1 MARIDRRLEGIT
13 KILKIGMRQM
23 VKLGESQRRTDAKMG
38 ELADAPKVTELKLQ
52 AFIDSLQKGRNGN

>member
-1 MARIDRRLEGIT
+1 
-13 KILKIGMRQM
+13 M

-38 ELADAPKVTELKLQ
+38 ELADAQKVTELKLQ